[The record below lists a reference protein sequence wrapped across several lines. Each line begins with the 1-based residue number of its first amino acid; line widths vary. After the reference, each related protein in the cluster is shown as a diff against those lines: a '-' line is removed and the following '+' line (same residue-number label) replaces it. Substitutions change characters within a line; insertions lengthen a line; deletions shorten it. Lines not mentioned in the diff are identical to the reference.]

1 MTDSFLRARAP
12 MLAAALGAV
21 LALAA
26 GIGPLA
32 AALGAW
38 LAQPAF
44 ALALS
49 WHRGSH
55 RGSRA
60 SCD

>member
-1 MTDSFLRARAP
+1 MTESPFRARAP
-12 MLAAALGAV
+12 WIAAALGV
-21 LALAA
+21 LLALLA
-26 GIGPLA
+26 GFGPLA

-49 WHRGSH
+49 WSRG
-55 RGSRA
+55 RRPRP
-60 SCD
+60 